1 MIKLL
6 DGIGTAGDGF
16 DEDAA
21 MESVGKSALKRLKRR
36 AREEPK
42 DDDDDEYDEAALTP
56 PEPLVNVKEG
66 GAGDKGESEL
76 SSEEELVPIATVAV
90 ANSSP
95 TKAGRKK
102 DLPATYQPDVRSL
115 GWLKV
120 KKDYIEGGVG
130 DSLDLVPIG
139 AWHGS
144 GRKAG
149 WWSPILLA
157 CVSSSL
163 PRSIPRAMQSTHQQ
177 TETDRWHPPPPFAR
191 ALGSTTQTAASSR
204 RCASA

>member
-1 MIKLL
+1 MVKLL
-6 DGIGTAGDGF
+6 DGIGKAGDGF

-36 AREEPK
+36 MRENPK
-42 DDDDDEYDEAALTP
+42 SDDEEDEDEALGDVKDKLSPVDAG
-56 PEPLVNVKEG
+56 VKEESVE
-66 GAGDKGESEL
+66 GESEL
-76 SSEEELVPIATVAV
+76 SSEDELVPVTSAVGTSSV
-90 ANSSP
+90 ANVSP
-95 TKAGRKK
+95 SKGGTKKK

-157 CVSSSL
+157 CVSPAPSGL
-163 PRSIPRAMQSTHQQ
+163 RKLLKR
-177 TETDRWHPPPPFAR
+177 
-191 ALGSTTQTAASSR
+191 
-204 RCASA
+204 

>member
-1 MIKLL
+1 MVKLL
-6 DGIGTAGDGF
+6 DGIGKAGDGF

-36 AREEPK
+36 VRENPK
-42 DDDDDEYDEAALTP
+42 SDDEDDDEEAVAGAAKLID
-56 PEPLVNVKEG
+56 VDDIKEEQVE
-66 GAGDKGESEL
+66 GESEL
-76 SSEEELVPIATVAV
+76 SSEDELVPVTTAFGSSSAV
-90 ANSSP
+90 VNASP
-95 TKAGRKK
+95 SKGGMKKK

-157 CVSSSL
+157 CVSCDL
-163 PRSIPRAMQSTHQQ
+163 LRLKRL
-177 TETDRWHPPPPFAR
+177 E
-191 ALGSTTQTAASSR
+191 
-204 RCASA
+204 C